1 MQALISL
8 TYRDGVIPFGAIAKL
23 VDDETN
29 EENTSIVGDNGQLY
43 MSGLPDSGTLLIQ
56 WGNSHSASCGAHYSH
71 LKDIAV
77 TEDNPIRKI
86 SLACQ

>member
-8 TYRDGVIPFGAIAKL
+8 TYQGGVIPFGAIAKL
-23 VDDETN
+23 VDDDAS

-43 MSGLPDSGTLLIQ
+43 MSGLPDSGILLFQ
-56 WGNSHSASCGAHYSH
+56 LGNSNSSSCGAHYSH
-71 LKDIAV
+71 LKDIAI

-86 SLACQ
+86 HLACQ